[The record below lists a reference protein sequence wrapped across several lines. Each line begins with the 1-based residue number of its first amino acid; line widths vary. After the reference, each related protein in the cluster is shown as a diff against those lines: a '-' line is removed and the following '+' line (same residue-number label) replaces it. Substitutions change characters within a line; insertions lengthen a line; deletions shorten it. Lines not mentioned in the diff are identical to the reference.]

1 MSITVRP
8 VMVVA
13 VTCATLGSGIPVD
26 RAVGLRELLG
36 FWKLGWL
43 KMFSASIRS
52 CSLPDSHPGIL
63 QLLANEK
70 SKFDKSG
77 PRSEFLGLVPK
88 VFSAGAVYAS
98 WLYHWLRD
106 CFVLWGFPARLG

>member
-8 VMVVA
+8 LMVVA
-13 VTCATLGSGIPVD
+13 VTCATLGSGIPLD

-43 KMFSASIRS
+43 KMFSPSIRS
-52 CSLPDSHPGIL
+52 CTLPDSHPGIP
-63 QLLANEK
+63 QVLANEK
-70 SKFDKSG
+70 SKFDRSG

-88 VFSAGAVYAS
+88 VFTAGAAYAS
-98 WLYHWLRD
+98 WLYHWLSD
-106 CFVLWGFPARLG
+106 CFAADGFPTRLG

>member
-8 VMVVA
+8 LMVVA
-13 VTCATLGSGIPVD
+13 VTSPTLGSGTPVE
-26 RAVGLRELLG
+26 RAVGLSSFLG

-52 CSLPDSHPGIL
+52 CNLPVSHPGIP
-63 QLLANEK
+63 QLLASEK
-70 SKFDKSG
+70 SKFDRSG

-88 VFSAGAVYAS
+88 VFTAGAAYAS
-98 WLYHWLRD
+98 WLYHWLSD
-106 CFVLWGFPARLG
+106 CFVECGFPIRLG

>member
-13 VTCATLGSGIPVD
+13 VISATLGSATPVD
-26 RAVGLRELLG
+26 SAVGFRELLG

-52 CSLPDSHPGIL
+52 CTLPDSHPGIP

-70 SKFDKSG
+70 SKFDRSG

-88 VFSAGAVYAS
+88 VFAAGAAYAS
-98 WLYHWLRD
+98 WLYHWLID
-106 CFVLWGFPARLG
+106 CFPAFGFPIRLG